1 MVTNLSRKI
10 FGIVVLSALSIWS
23 IFTFDIHLGL
33 DLSGG
38 SRIVYRFD
46 FEKAVAEG
54 QISEQEDH
62 QAVLQQTAMIFQ
74 KRLDGSGMADIPIY
88 PQGDSSLVV
97 ELPDR
102 SKEEV
107 EAVKRTIINQ
117 GSLQFRII
125 LDSSDDLGL
134 DGEIEKFRNW
144 RTANPDLEAVA
155 FNRVAEPAG
164 GPREGILWYPLSANA
179 LAKEAAGTGGMR
191 VAPDLSA
198 IPVRNEGVLRNT
210 GPEDPDSW
218 DFSGSGLSYVGPS
231 VDRFGFGVVAFE
243 FKEHRKSAFADFT
256 EHFRDRAMAIVLSNE
271 VDSAPNI
278 NERLPGS
285 GVISGGSIGGGFS
298 QEDVMELVT
307 VLRTGSLRIKPQL
320 ESESFVGPSLGQ
332 DSIDTGI
339 SSATFGGATVLLF
352 LLLYYWMN
360 GLVAC
365 ASLAFNAFLLV
376 GALFFTQA
384 TLTLPG
390 LAGLVLTIGMAVDAN
405 ILIFERVREERKRG
419 REVPQAYKNGY
430 ERAFTTIVDAN
441 LTTLI
446 TALILY
452 QVGTGPVQGF
462 AATLSLGI
470 VTSLFSALV
479 FSKVLMHGLVFG
491 KNKIIKEVRMIGAL
505 AGARTIRFTSARK
518 VMGLVSLL
526 LVAGSTWLFAGNADQ
541 MLGIDF
547 AGGSA
552 ARVQLSESTEI
563 GTIRSALPGFSVT
576 QYQTTAGQSSSTSSD
591 MFLVKK
597 KLTAEQRAAFHSGSS
612 EAVDLQTSF
621 KNELETKL
629 VGLLDSNDPFPEL
642 NTVGPRV
649 SGEIQQKAVQAILL
663 SLIAIIIY
671 MNFRFKEYRYGIAA
685 VIAVF
690 HDVMIA
696 LGALALA
703 DSQGWVNVEINLE
716 IIAAF
721 LTIIG
726 YSLNDTIVV
735 FDRIRENLPRR
746 SEGFRHIIDISIT
759 QSLSRTIL
767 TSLTTFFVVGVLFV
781 ANRPMHNVL
790 EGFSFAMLIGVVVGT
805 YSSMMVASPLLLFLD
820 RYARVKKVKVGDD

>member
-10 FGIVVLSALSIWS
+10 FGILVLTALSVWS

-46 FEKAVAEG
+46 FDQAVAEG
-54 QISEQEDH
+54 QVSADEDR

-74 KRLDGSGMADIPIY
+74 KRLDGSGLADIPIY
-88 PQGDSSLVV
+88 PQGSSEIVV

-117 GSLQFRII
+117 GSLLFRII
-125 LDSSDDLGL
+125 LNTTDDLGF
-134 DGEIEKFRNW
+134 DTEVEKYRTW
-144 RTANPDLEAVA
+144 STANPDATVME
-155 FNRVAEPAG
+155 FNRLAEVDG
-164 GPREGILWYPLSANA
+164 GPREGILWFPLADSAV
-179 LAKEAAGTGGMR
+179 KEESAGGGSIR
-191 VAPDLSA
+191 VAADLAA
-198 IPVRNEGVLRNT
+198 IPVRKEGVLRGT
-210 GPEDPDSW
+210 GIEDPDSW
-218 DFSGSGLSYVGPS
+218 DFSGAGLSYVGR
-231 VDRFGFGVVAFE
+231 VMDRYGFPAVSFE
-243 FKEHRKSAFADFT
+243 FDEHRKSAFADFT
-256 EHFRDRAMAIVLSNE
+256 EEFRKRQMAIILSNE
-271 VDSAPNI
+271 VHSAPVI
-278 NERLPGS
+278 QDRLPGS
-285 GVISGGSIGGGFS
+285 GIINGGQTGGGFS
-298 QEDVMELVT
+298 QEEVMELVT
-307 VLRTGSLRIKPQL
+307 VLRTGSLRIRPQL
-320 ESESFVGPSLGQ
+320 ESESYVGPSLGQ
-332 DSIDTGI
+332 DSIDTGMR
-339 SSATFGGATVLLF
+339 SATLGGSVVFAF
-352 LLLYYWMN
+352 MICYYWMN

-365 ASLAFNAFLLV
+365 MALLFNAFLLL
-376 GALFFTQA
+376 GALYFTQA

-405 ILIFERVREERKRG
+405 ILIFERIREERKRG

-430 ERAFTTIVDAN
+430 DRAFTTIIDAN

-446 TALILY
+446 TAVILFH
-452 QVGTGPVQGF
+452 VGTGPVQGF

-470 VTSLFSALV
+470 LTSLFSALV

-491 KNKIIKEVRMIGAL
+491 KGKFIKEVKMVGAL
-505 AGARTIRFTSARK
+505 AGQTVFRFTKGRK
-518 VMGLVSLL
+518 VAGVISTILVLASFWIF
-526 LVAGSTWLFAGNADQ
+526 SKHADD

-552 ARVQLSESTEI
+552 ARIQMNQSVEI
-563 GTIRSALPGFSVT
+563 GAVRDALPGFSVT
-576 QYQTTAGQSSSTSSD
+576 QFQTSSEGAETSA

-597 KLTAEQRAAFHSGSS
+597 KLTAIQRQAFNEGAS
-612 EAVDLQTSF
+612 EAVDLQSTF
-621 KNELETKL
+621 KGELESKL
-629 VGLLDSNDPFPEL
+629 IGLLHATDPFPEI

-663 SLIAIIIY
+663 ALIAIIIY

-685 VIAVF
+685 VVAVF
-690 HDVMIA
+690 HDVLLS
-696 LGALALA
+696 LGALAVVA
-703 DSQGWVNVEINLE
+703 SMGWVRIEINLE

-746 SEGFRHIIDISIT
+746 DESFPKIIDLSIS
-759 QSLSRTIL
+759 QSLNRTIL
-767 TSLTTFFVVGVLFV
+767 TSVTTFFVVSVLFIS
-781 ANRPMHNVL
+781 NRPMHNVL

-805 YSSMMVASPLLLFLD
+805 YSSMFVASPMLLYLD
-820 RYARVKKVKVGDD
+820 RFAKKKLLKAKDQ